1 MFHSY
6 QAVNTTAQPKPPVR
20 WVSAGATL
28 LPLYAFTL
36 SVAMQSARI
45 YNQVSETDA
54 SVSGVLSRPHVR
66 AIAEFDIVQSLIL
79 VPLEEYI
86 CACGKT
92 ADSEKAVSC
101 KICMCTC
108 SRYTLNRFDVIHE
121 DGNQPVVVMQSSQRV
136 KGGGEGKE
144 DWKSGECLYF
154 YQRLEQ

>member
-36 SVAMQSARI
+36 SVAMQSAQI

-54 SVSGVLSRPHVR
+54 SPIPRKH
-66 AIAEFDIVQSLIL
+66 
-79 VPLEEYI
+79 
-86 CACGKT
+86 
-92 ADSEKAVSC
+92 
-101 KICMCTC
+101 
-108 SRYTLNRFDVIHE
+108 RYTLNRFDVIHE

-136 KGGGEGKE
+136 NGGGEVKE

-154 YQRLEQ
+154 YQRL